1 MWSTLPSDP
10 LSVIFSYLSPDCLAR
25 AKSVCKNWCACAN
38 SAAAAPPPVGRRSQ
52 PPWFIALPTRFQKL
66 ICYAH
71 NPLHNYWH
79 TLPLDFIPYP
89 FRPVASPGGGL
100 VLLRLAS
107 STTLQLAI
115 CNPFTRQ
122 LRHLPMLN
130 TARTNPAVGVI
141 ESPNSSYRIYVAGGM
156 SEAASYVPTLEMYE
170 SGGDKWRVIGAMP
183 MEYAVRLTVWTAN
196 ESVHSNGV
204 LYWITSA
211 RAYSIM
217 GFEVET
223 KKWRQ
228 LSVPMVDR
236 LEFAALLVTRKGQ
249 LRVVGGGGGV
259 WVWELGEDD
268 KWSVIETVPL
278 ELGMRLLGGNGSW
291 GNVKCVGGIDGGAV
305 YLYRDVGEGMVV
317 WRGCVENG
325 GWQWCW
331 VEGCS
336 SVRENQLHNFPIK
349 GLLLH
354 PNLGLC
360 A

>member
-10 LSVIFSYLSPDCLAR
+10 LSVIFSYLSPDCFAR

-38 SAAAAPPPVGRRSQ
+38 SAAASPPPEGRRTQ

-66 ICYAH
+66 VCYAH

-79 TLPLDFIPYP
+79 TLPLDFISYP

-122 LRHLPMLN
+122 LRHLPRLN

-141 ESPNSSYRIYVAGGM
+141 ESPNSSYRLYVAGGM
-156 SEAASYVPTLEMYE
+156 SEAASYVSTLEMYE

-228 LSVPMVDR
+228 LSVPMGDR
-236 LEFAALLVTRKGQ
+236 LEFAALL
-249 LRVVGGGGGV
+249 
-259 WVWELGEDD
+259 
-268 KWSVIETVPL
+268 WSVIETVPL

-291 GNVKCVGGIDGGAV
+291 GNVKCVGGIDGGGQCICIEMWEKEWWFGG
-305 YLYRDVGEGMVV
+305 DV
-317 WRGCVENG
+317 WRMVDGNG
-325 GWQWCW
+325 VG
-331 VEGCS
+331 
-336 SVRENQLHNFPIK
+336 LK
-349 GLLLH
+349 GVVQ
-354 PNLGLC
+354 
-360 A
+360 